1 MQLVIADTGVVSRRL
16 MGNKEIIEAFDFVGN
31 ERIVITAI
39 TKIELFNWVNGY
51 KSKLGEKA
59 FKMLI
64 AEINR
69 FPTIHIDR
77 KVSSM
82 AVELSQRY
90 FTKLGDLL
98 IASIAIQ
105 NGLEVFTLNQKDFK
119 TIKGVNIYM
128 PPNYSEIKKTL

>member
-1 MQLVIADTGVVSRRL
+1 MQLVIVDTGVVSRRL
-16 MGNKEIIEAFDFVGN
+16 MGNKEIVKAFDFVGN
-31 ERIVITAI
+31 ERIVITVI

-51 KSKLGEKA
+51 KSKLGEKT

-77 KVSSM
+77 KVSSI
-82 AVELSQRY
+82 AVDLSQRY
-90 FTKLGDLL
+90 FTKVGDLL

-105 NGLEVFTLNQKDFK
+105 NGLEVFTLNHKDFK

-128 PPNYSEIKKTL
+128 PPNYAEIKKTL

>member
-1 MQLVIADTGVVSRRL
+1 MQLVIADTGVISRRL

-77 KVSSM
+77 KVSSI

-128 PPNYSEIKKTL
+128 PPNYSEIKKIL